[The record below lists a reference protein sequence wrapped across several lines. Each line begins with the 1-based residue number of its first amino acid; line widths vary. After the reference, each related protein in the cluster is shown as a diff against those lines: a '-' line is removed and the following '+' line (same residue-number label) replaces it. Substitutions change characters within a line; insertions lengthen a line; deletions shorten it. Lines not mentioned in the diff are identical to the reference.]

1 MREDLSK
8 YHYARSRP
16 AGAKGRGLVRQLRP
30 RGAASIEVE
39 PDHVLAQRAAEG
51 DSRAFEELYR
61 RHAPAAWRVAY
72 AVAGNPD
79 DAADAVSDAFT
90 RVFQALPAG
99 RLTLNE
105 QFRPYLL
112 AATRNAALDGL
123 RRLGRTQPSATPEDF
138 ERPSGD
144 LASELAVNAVDSS
157 LVAVAFRS
165 LPERWRSV
173 LWLTEVEGIPAR
185 EAAPMLGISANG
197 LAQLAV
203 RARAGLRQRF
213 LQAHLRK
220 PIARA
225 CQFPVEKLGAYV
237 AGGLSPRDTAKVDQ
251 HLAGCT
257 DCQQQVE
264 ELEDLGSLL
273 RRVII
278 PVPLALGAVS
288 ISKWKLATASSTHA
302 SGPSSILGARKPLAM
317 VAAAMFALGVI
328 TTAVVQRPDVQDDDV
343 AQPSLA
349 SPRTRPP
356 TDLDNIPSGDREF
369 VSPAVSL
376 SDGASSQAAG
386 LVGNLIVGGASG
398 DGAGA
403 SGPDDGS
410 GGGGRGGGTPPPPV
424 PRVEPPPPPPSD
436 PPVVEAALVANL
448 GDAPVD
454 VSLGVGGDGCSGL
467 QLGTVIVG
475 CDPPPEDNTVALRTR
490 GSLLGDNVIGLG

>member
-1 MREDLSK
+1 M
-8 YHYARSRP
+8 
-16 AGAKGRGLVRQLRP
+16 VRQLRP

-39 PDHVLAQRAAEG
+39 PDHVLAQRAGEG

-99 RLTLNE
+99 RLTQNE

-123 RRLGRTQPSATPEDF
+123 RRQGRTQPTATVEEFD
-138 ERPSGD
+138 RPSGD
-144 LASELAVNAVDSS
+144 TASELAVNAVDSS

-220 PIARA
+220 PVLRS

-257 DCQQQVE
+257 DCRQQVE

-273 RRVII
+273 RRVIV

-288 ISKWKLATASSTHA
+288 ISKWKLATASTA
-302 SGPSSILGARKPLAM
+302 KDGVSSLLGARKPLAM

-328 TTAVVQRPDVQDDDV
+328 TTAVVQRPGVQEDDV
-343 AQPSLA
+343 AQRPTVNG
-349 SPRTRPP
+349 PPTRPP
-356 TDLDNIPSGDREF
+356 TDLDDLNSREREL
-369 VSPAVSL
+369 VTPTVSL
-376 SDGASSQAAG
+376 SDGAAAG
-386 LVGNLIVGGASG
+386 ESALAGLGGGSGSG
-398 DGAGA
+398 DGSGGA
-403 SGPDDGS
+403 SGPDDDN
-410 GGGGRGGGTPPPPV
+410 GGGGGGGTPPPPV
-424 PRVEPPPPPPSD
+424 PRVEPPPPPPPE
-436 PPVVEAALVANL
+436 PPVVEASLLANV
-448 GDAPVD
+448 GAPVEA
-454 VSLGVGGDGCSGL
+454 SLGVGGDGCTGVNL
-467 QLGTVIVG
+467 LGAVVG
-475 CDPPPEDNTVALRTR
+475 CDPAPADGTVAVRTR
-490 GSLLGDNVIGLG
+490 GTLLGDNVISLG

>member
-1 MREDLSK
+1 M
-8 YHYARSRP
+8 
-16 AGAKGRGLVRQLRP
+16 VRQLRP

-39 PDHVLAQRAAEG
+39 PDHVLAQRAAES
-51 DSRAFEELYR
+51 DSGAFEELYR

-99 RLTLNE
+99 RLTQNE

-123 RRLGRTQPSATPEDF
+123 RRLGRTQPTDHVEEYD
-138 ERPSGD
+138 RPTGD
-144 LASELAVNAVDSS
+144 TASELAVNAVDSS

-220 PIARA
+220 PVARS
-225 CQFPVEKLGAYV
+225 CQFPVDKLGAYV

-257 DCQQQVE
+257 DCRQQVE

-273 RRVII
+273 RRVIV

-288 ISKWKLATASSTHA
+288 LSKWKLATASRAGNDSMRA
-302 SGPSSILGARKPLAM
+302 LFAARKPLAM

-328 TTAVVQRPDVQDDDV
+328 TTAVVQRPGVQDNEFAQAPTVQTPLTRAPTPIDD
-343 AQPSLA
+343 AA
-349 SPRTRPP
+349 SRQAIPP
-356 TDLDNIPSGDREF
+356 VQE
-369 VSPAVSL
+369 V
-376 SDGASSQAAG
+376 GANGAAG
-386 LVGNLIVGGASG
+386 GADSALAGIGGSGGAGG
-398 DGAGA
+398 DTGA
-403 SGPDDGS
+403 SGPDDDGGS
-410 GGGGRGGGTPPPPV
+410 GSPPPPV
-424 PRVEPPPPPPSD
+424 PRVEEPPPPAPPSD
-436 PPVVEAALVANL
+436 PPVVEAALLANV
-448 GDAPVD
+448 GSPVEA
-454 VSLGVGGDGCSGL
+454 SLGVGGDGCTGVQVLSA
-467 QLGTVIVG
+467 VVG
-475 CDPPPEDNTVALRTR
+475 CDPAPADGTVAVRTR
-490 GSLLGDNVIGLG
+490 GSLLGDNIIALP